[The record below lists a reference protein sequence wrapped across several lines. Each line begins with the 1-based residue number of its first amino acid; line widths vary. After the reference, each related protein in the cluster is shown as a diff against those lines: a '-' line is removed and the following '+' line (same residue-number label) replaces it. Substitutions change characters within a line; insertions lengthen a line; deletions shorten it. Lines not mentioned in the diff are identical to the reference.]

1 MQDRDRVFLDTNI
14 LVYLANEDFPFH
26 SEILAKFKEISLSH
40 EVWIS
45 TQVLREYAVVMTRE
59 GLVENPLSSEEV
71 VADKTMVGLFPCCGR
86 ELGSNGY
93 TPGVDCKIPDK
104 GQESSRCKYSG
115 YNENARYKE
124 AIYNEPQRFQ

>member
-71 VADKTMVGLFPCCGR
+71 VADIKQW
-86 ELGSNGY
+86 S
-93 TPGVDCKIPDK
+93 DCFHVAD
-104 GQESSRCKYSG
+104 
-115 YNENARYKE
+115 ENSAVTNIR
-124 AIYNEPQRFQ
+124 N